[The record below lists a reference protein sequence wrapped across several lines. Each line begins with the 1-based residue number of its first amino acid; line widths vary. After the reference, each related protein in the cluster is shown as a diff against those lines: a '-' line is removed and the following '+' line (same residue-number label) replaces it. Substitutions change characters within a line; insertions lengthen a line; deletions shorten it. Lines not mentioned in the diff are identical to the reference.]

1 MTPPADGAMGHYS
14 AHILLRVALLL
25 FGSALPLTAEVREP
39 AGDIFGQLGEIVEI
53 VRGVH
58 SFLSGIAIISETI
71 GFATVLLFLGV
82 IVFSA
87 GFTAVG
93 VPKGIPSF
101 IVSLVTADILWVLW
115 NIAIKASPGECV
127 AAMIRSNIIIIAP
140 AVIAAVAARGAARLR
155 RSLGGLVRPRALLD
169 GEQAASLLREYQER
183 SSRLSSALAE
193 DIIFARKGDGVRLT
207 GKTLDQ
213 AGKLGETIEK
223 IRERSGKQPL

>member
-1 MTPPADGAMGHYS
+1 MGRYS
-14 AHILLRVALLL
+14 AHILRSITLFLL
-25 FGSALPLTAEVREP
+25 GGALPLAAEGREP

-101 IVSLVTADILWVLW
+101 IVSLVTANILWVLW
-115 NIAIKASPGECV
+115 NIALKASPGECV

-140 AVIAAVAARGAARLR
+140 AAITAVAARGSARLR
-155 RSLGGLVRPRALLD
+155 RSLGGLLRPRALLD
-169 GEQAASLLREYQER
+169 GEQAASLIREYQER

-193 DIIFARKGDGVRLT
+193 DILFSRNGDAVRLS
-207 GKTLDQ
+207 GRTLDQ
-213 AGKLGETIEK
+213 AGELGETIEK
-223 IRERSGKQPL
+223 IRERGSKQPL